1 MTIVHICLTGVY
13 TEGWTYQENL
23 LSKYHSKMGHDVVL
37 IASTLTYDNSGRKCT
52 TSKSAYKNQDGVFVI
67 RLKEKKDNPDRKFR
81 RFPKLYDTLT
91 NINPDILFVH
101 KMEDVLLWV
110 QTGNAVAITSNRT
123 IEKQNAHVVL
133 REIQMEEA
141 RGHDV
146 AMAWHKSN
154 YNPAIALFMEM
165 LEQHCRRQDSSAAA
179 GSNEKEQEFG

>member
-1 MTIVHICLTGVY
+1 MSI
-13 TEGWTYQENL
+13 
-23 LSKYHSKMGHDVVL
+23 
-37 IASTLTYDNSGRKCT
+37 
-52 TSKSAYKNQDGVFVI
+52 
-67 RLKEKKDNPDRKFR
+67 
-81 RFPKLYDTLT
+81 
-91 NINPDILFVH
+91 

-165 LEQHCRRQDSSAAA
+165 LEQHCRRQEGSAAA
-179 GSNEKEQEFG
+179 GGNEKEQEFG